1 MKYYAIIQVIS
12 LVIYP
17 REMKLMFT
25 QKFIAA
31 LSKIAKKWKPPK
43 YPSTDK

>member
-1 MKYYAIIQVIS
+1 MKYYAIVKMTS
-12 LVIYP
+12 LGIYP

-31 LSKIAKKWKPPK
+31 LFKIAKK
-43 YPSTDK
+43 